1 MNSRALVINIMIFY
15 SKLFISSNT
24 YFQVLDEDLDANE
37 KIIVSDMEELE
48 TLEALR
54 IFGSETF
61 CKISHEVIH
70 LLSLSLIDLRADA
83 LIRYI
88 C

>member
-1 MNSRALVINIMIFY
+1 MINIMIFY

-54 IFGSETF
+54 IFESETF

-70 LLSLSLIDLRADA
+70 LLSLSLS
-83 LIRYI
+83 LIFVQMH
-88 C
+88 